1 MALRSRRSGVQVPS
15 MQIDKLEGAMT
26 DKQLVRFARS
36 FRDGII
42 KDNPWTALRPVGKPK
57 SFGMCF
63 QVSAPLQGLLSAH
76 GFETSLET
84 VDFIEINHT
93 FLRLPDG
100 RILDATADQFGLE
113 PVYLG
118 PMPDEYQALID
129 RHAAFVAAARTALKQ
144 QPRTRRSATK
154 AKRAATTAASEAQE

>member
-1 MALRSRRSGVQVPS
+1 
-15 MQIDKLEGAMT
+15 MT
-26 DKQLVRFARS
+26 DKQLLRCATA
-36 FRDGII
+36 FRNEMI
-42 KDNPWTALRPVGKPK
+42 KSSPWAKERPKGKPL
-57 SFGMCF
+57 SWGMCF
-63 QVSAPLQGLLSAH
+63 AVSAPLQGLLSAH
-76 GFETSLET
+76 GIETSLES

-129 RHAAFVAAARTALKQ
+129 RHAAFVAAARTELDVQ
-144 QPRTRRSATK
+144 GG
-154 AKRAATTAASEAQE
+154 